1 VIDEANDI
9 DDDVNDLV
17 GHRRSLS
24 MVKSSPR
31 PIFRNLFARFY
42 QQRKNTSSSQS
53 SEVGNNQG
61 ER

>member
-1 VIDEANDI
+1 MIDEADDT
-9 DDDVNDLV
+9 DDDVNDPA

-24 MVKSSPR
+24 VDKSSP
-31 PIFRNLFARFY
+31 PPVFRNPVARLY

-53 SEVGNNQG
+53 SEVGNSQG